1 MRALSVGPIKAWCKN
16 AAEEEKHFFTKK
28 DKSDIDTP
36 T

>member
-16 AAEEEKHFFTKK
+16 AAEEKHFFTKK